1 MRHAHAPTRPAG
13 FGARKL
19 MRIMWNVVTW
29 SDTAPRYVDK
39 VHKLAWGWLTA
50 RGAHGHLVTEY
61 GRYVQGRNRARQPRR
76 PDSEHT
82 FFLRNRVQFE
92 VLRDLVRDWSRGPRL
107 RIASIGC
114 STGAELY
121 SALWSAHTTRPD
133 LELVG
138 LGLDISEASLAAAR
152 VARYNRTG
160 RELERLTASRVDDL
174 IAGGLFIDEGESVTV
189 PGWYR
194 ECARW
199 DLASVFDSSLGER
212 LGPQDIVFVNNVLCH
227 FQDPQAEQ
235 ALRNIAGLV
244 DQGGYLFL
252 AGVNP
257 DVKVRGITS
266 LGLTPTSDRVEEL
279 YNGDANALTRW
290 PMTYWAPE
298 PFDRKRR
305 DWLLRYGTIF
315 QRVSSDRP
323 SSGARA

>member
-1 MRHAHAPTRPAG
+1 MRHAHAPTRSTA
-13 FGARKL
+13 FGGRKL
-19 MRIMWNVVTW
+19 LRIIWNVVTW
-29 SDTAPRYVDK
+29 SETAPRYVDK

-50 RGAHGHLVTEY
+50 RGAHGHLVTGY

-92 VLRDLVRDWSRGPRL
+92 VLRDLVRNWPRGPRL

-121 SALWSAHTTRPD
+121 SALWSAHVTRPD

-138 LGLDISEASLAAAR
+138 SGLDISETSLAAAHA
-152 VARYNRTG
+152 ARYSRAG
-160 RELERLTASRVDDL
+160 RELERLTEGQVDDL
-174 IAGGLFIDEGESVTV
+174 IAGGLFIDEGASVTV
-189 PGWYR
+189 PGWYK

-199 DLASVFDSSLGER
+199 DLASVFDPALGER

-227 FQDPQAEQ
+227 FQDAQAGQ
-235 ALRNIAGLV
+235 ALENIAGLV
-244 DQGGYLFL
+244 DTGGYLFL
-252 AGVNP
+252 TGVNP
-257 DVKVRGITS
+257 DVKVPLIAS

-279 YNGDANALTRW
+279 YKGDAKALARW
-290 PMTYWAPE
+290 PMTYWGPE
-298 PFDRKRR
+298 PFDRSRR

-315 QRVSSDRP
+315 RRVST
-323 SSGARA
+323 